1 MASEVST
8 VPGYGAAQQFPIA
21 HSLEIRTFGGNGSSS
36 PNSNSSS
43 SNGNSSSSGKDEVDI
58 TPIHSGPQSESPVS
72 SPRLEVVET
81 SDTEIIKNETSDI
94 VEMISTT
101 NTAELLRQNLIPSFA
116 VSHLSN
122 ASNALI
128 QQRPQAMEEKPI
140 RQCGVC
146 YDKATGLH
154 YGIIS
159 CEGCKGFFKR
169 AISNRRI
176 YRCVNGDEQCQMSR
190 KDRNRCQFCR
200 LKKCLQVGMN
210 RKAIREDG
218 MPGGRNKYT
227 GPVNYTEEEVGDILT
242 GREYANLPPLPSTQS
257 PRNQPL
263 PSISMQPKVDQ
274 NNSLLQLAYHQYPPM
289 PYYVNQMSSP
299 LNRAPKRR
307 RSHASD
313 MQGLPNSKMSPKP
326 TSELKQEFKSSLEKI
341 QPSMQSS
348 GVAPE
353 MNYSTFNPIF
363 APIALQVIDR
373 LHEAEEKEILNF
385 NTIWPAFKLQ
395 EKINKEQFLEA
406 IPKIAEQSF
415 TNETAW
421 LRKAGLID
429 TIGVVD
435 IFTLLSHSWQCLGLI
450 RLLRYSVQLD
460 TFNALVSKYEHS
472 SYDMARFAEIY
483 PLVLKIAQLYTK
495 VSNMDVSNREY
506 AIIKVL
512 CVINSE
518 FSKGLENARQEV
530 AKLQNLYL
538 IVSRTVFG
546 NERTI
551 ELLTVLAEIRLI
563 CNQMKNLD
571 LSMMLLLIRIASATC
586 WEMHLKN
593 KATKEETANENVR
606 QTSPNPK
613 SYDSASPH
621 SSGETKFSR
630 ASGDETES
638 RLASVSP
645 VTFSPSTKILNASLA
660 MHVQRQFSSRN
671 QQLTTNLNRTAFE
684 NHVKNEPTEPFMGGS
699 MQSMQNHLAVFNNP
713 LIFTPFQQASVNEV
727 DEEDEEIEVEA

>member
-1 MASEVST
+1 MASELVQA
-8 VPGYGAAQQFPIA
+8 VPGYGQQQYPNT
-21 HSLEIRTFGGNGSSS
+21 HSLEISFGGNGSSS
-36 PNSNSSS
+36 PNSSS
-43 SNGNSSSSGKDEVDI
+43 SNGNSSSSGKEETDT
-58 TPIHSGPQSESPVS
+58 TPIHSGPQSESPAS

-81 SDTEIIKNETSDI
+81 SDTEIIKNDSSEI
-94 VEMISTT
+94 HEMISTT
-101 NTAELLRQNLIPSFA
+101 NAADLLRQGLLQPYA
-116 VSHLSN
+116 VQQFQSN
-122 ASNALI
+122 GM
-128 QQRPQAMEEKPI
+128 QVMQHRPQTLDEKPI

-200 LKKCLQVGMN
+200 LKKCLHVGMN

-227 GPVNYTEEEVGDILT
+227 GPVNYTQEEVGDILT
-242 GREYANLPPLPSTQS
+242 GREYANLPALPSTQS
-257 PRNQPL
+257 PRNQSL
-263 PSISMQPKVDQ
+263 PIMNTPHKPEG
-274 NNSLLQLAYHQYPPM
+274 NNSLLQLAYNPMTQM
-289 PYYVNQMSSP
+289 PYYVNQVQPPMGHH
-299 LNRAPKRR
+299 NRAPKRR

-313 MQGLPNSKMSPKP
+313 IHGLPHSKQSPKP
-326 TSELKQEFKSSLEKI
+326 CPDGDQQPEFK
-341 QPSMQSS
+341 PSVSKLLQANRAQSS
-348 GVAPE
+348 SMAAGTMGGPATA
-353 MNYSTFNPIF
+353 STGPDLSQGPFNPIF

-450 RLLRYSVQLD
+450 RLLRYSAQLEN
-460 TFNALVSKYEHS
+460 FNSLVSKYEHS

-483 PLVLKIAQLYTK
+483 PMVLKIAQLYTK
-495 VSNMDVSNREY
+495 VTNMEVSNREF

-512 CVINSE
+512 CVVNSE
-518 FSKGLENARQEV
+518 FSKGLENSRQEV

-538 IVSRTVFG
+538 FVSRTVFG

-551 ELLTVLAEIRLI
+551 ELLTVLAEIRQI

-571 LSMMLLLIRIASATC
+571 LSMMLLLIRISSATC

-593 KATKEETANENVR
+593 KATKEAMKE
-606 QTSPNPK
+606 
-613 SYDSASPH
+613 
-621 SSGETKFSR
+621 R
-630 ASGDETES
+630 ADW
-638 RLASVSP
+638 LQY
-645 VTFSPSTKILNASLA
+645 LL
-660 MHVQRQFSSRN
+660 
-671 QQLTTNLNRTAFE
+671 
-684 NHVKNEPTEPFMGGS
+684 
-699 MQSMQNHLAVFNNP
+699 
-713 LIFTPFQQASVNEV
+713 
-727 DEEDEEIEVEA
+727 